1 MRRMGLIKRG
11 LALALCGMLMIPAAG
26 TLWKPIIAKA
36 GSTNLPGG
44 AGISGTQS
52 DTTGDTDNTNTAPE
66 SLQTDQNDNSSV
78 NPEPR
83 SAQDPADAGKD
94 PKKEDNDKNSN
105 EENETTDPAKALA
118 DEKLAAQNVLDDYFE
133 LKKSSIPEDKWSEA
147 SNAVS
152 SSKTAINN
160 CKSSSGISDR
170 LTEGKAKVDSYIPAP
185 PSSEPEP
192 EPEPETTNNNIM
204 VGGDWVT
211 PTANGGSQVSVV
223 LPIVNMGRT
232 HVDNIVVTPQISD
245 DASKWPFEIETSNYT
260 QTIDMLPGTD
270 DGGDD
275 MERRREL
282 TWILRTRK
290 DAPGGYRPI
299 VFDVTFENEDH
310 TLTTVNLTTYVKVK
324 GTTGTSADGTA
335 STPRVI
341 VTGFT
346 TDPEEVRAGETF
358 TLTLHM
364 QNTSRST
371 AVQNMLFD
379 IQAASEST
387 DTTYVAAAFL
397 PTAGSSTIFVDR
409 IAAGATKDISMEM
422 EARSDLAQ
430 KPYVVNVKMN
440 YEDESVHAYEN
451 TASVSIPVRQEARV
465 DISSIEVMPDSIDV
479 GNEANVMF
487 SVYNIGKTKL
497 YNTSVKFISDSVTG
511 GDTYLGNID
520 PGATSNVDAYLSGAA
535 ATMDDGIV
543 KIQITFEDEAG
554 EATTIEKEMTLF
566 VNEMYFPDDME
577 MEGMYGEDMT
587 DQQGGFKIWMVIV
600 PVVLIAAGI
609 IVFVV
614 IRRKKKKKA
623 RELLELEEDLD
634 DISDDDTDDLSDDDD
649 GIETE
654 KLSPWKKWKKRRAE
668 KRNGL

>member
-11 LALALCGMLMIPAAG
+11 LAAALCCMLCVPAAG
-26 TLWKPIIAKA
+26 MLWEPMEVEATVPDDSKIPQDKKNTRQAKIRELV
-36 GSTNLPGG
+36 SYFEKYKNLIEKEKKNSIEESVN
-44 AGISGTQS
+44 AIKQQLQDVATSGTDYLVS
-52 DTTGDTDNTNTAPE
+52 DADTDELIATMK
-66 SLQTDQNDNSSV
+66 LGIDN
-78 NPEPR
+78 
-83 SAQDPADAGKD
+83 AAGVVRQEAEGD
-94 PKKEDNDKNSN
+94 SN
-105 EENETTDPAKALA
+105 EGD
-118 DEKLAAQNVLDDYFE
+118 
-133 LKKSSIPEDKWSEA
+133 SIPTPD
-147 SNAVS
+147 
-152 SSKTAINN
+152 
-160 CKSSSGISDR
+160 
-170 LTEGKAKVDSYIPAP
+170 
-185 PSSEPEP
+185 PEP
-192 EPEPETTNNNIM
+192 EPTTSNSNIM
-204 VGGDWVT
+204 VGGNWIT
-211 PTANGGSQVSVV
+211 PVANGGQYVNVV
-223 LPIVNMGRT
+223 LPIVNMGRRR
-232 HVDNIVVTPQISD
+232 VKNAVVTPQISQD
-245 DASKWPFEIETSNYT
+245 PAKWPFEIETSNYT
-260 QTIDMLPGTD
+260 QTIDRLPGTD
-270 DGGDD
+270 EGGDD

-282 TWILRTRK
+282 TWVLKTRK
-290 DAPGGYRPI
+290 DAPGGYMPI
-299 VFDVTFENEDH
+299 AFDVTYENDDLS
-310 TLTTVNLTTYVKVK
+310 LTTVTLTTYVNVK
-324 GTTGTSADGTA
+324 GTTGVSSDGTA

-341 VTGFT
+341 VTGFST
-346 TDPEEVRAGETF
+346 SPEEVRAGETF

-364 QNTSRST
+364 QNTSRAT

-440 YEDESVHAYEN
+440 YEDENVNAYEN

-497 YNTSVKFISDSVTG
+497 FNTSVKFISDSVSG
-511 GDTYLGNID
+511 GDTYLGNIE
-520 PGATSNVDAYLSGAA
+520 PGATANVDAYLSGAA

-543 KIQITFEDEAG
+543 KIEITFEDEAG

-566 VNEMYFPDDME
+566 VNEMYFPNDME
-577 MEGMYGEDMT
+577 IDGVYGEEMIDSP
-587 DQQGGFKIWMVIV
+587 GGFKIWWAIV
-600 PVVLIAAGI
+600 PGILIVIGI

-614 IRRKKKKKA
+614 IRRKKKKA
-623 RELLELEEDLD
+623 QELLELEEDLD
-634 DISDDDTDDLSDDDD
+634 DAGEEDLSDDDET
-649 GIETE
+649 ETE

>member
-11 LALALCGMLMIPAAG
+11 LVLALCAMLTVPAVAIPWEPLAMEAVATDSNAENLDAAK
-26 TLWKPIIAKA
+26 LNAK
-36 GSTNLPGG
+36 N
-44 AGISGTQS
+44 
-52 DTTGDTDNTNTAPE
+52 E
-66 SLQTDQNDNSSV
+66 LQ
-78 NPEPR
+78 
-83 SAQDPADAGKD
+83 
-94 PKKEDNDKNSN
+94 
-105 EENETTDPAKALA
+105 
-118 DEKLAAQNVLDDYFE
+118 DYYNFRE
-133 LKKSSIPEDKWSEA
+133 SSIPEDKRA
-147 SNAVS
+147 AAKNAMQ
-152 SSKTAINN
+152 TAQDKVGKCLSVDGVNN
-160 CKSSSGISDR
+160 ELAAGKSAI
-170 LTEGKAKVDSYIPAP
+170 DSYIPT
-185 PSSEPEP
+185 PSEP

-204 VGGDWVT
+204 VGGNWIT
-211 PTANGGSQVSVV
+211 PVANGGSQVSVV

-232 HVDNIVVTPQISD
+232 RVKNVVVTPQISD
-245 DASKWPFEIETSNYT
+245 DANKWPFEIETSNYT
-260 QTIDMLPGTD
+260 QTIDRLPGTD

-290 DAPGGYRPI
+290 DAPGGYRPV
-299 VFDVTFENEDH
+299 VFDVTFENDDH
-310 TLTTVNLTTYVKVK
+310 TLTTVNLTTYVNVK

-346 TDPEEVRAGETF
+346 TSPEEVRAGETF

-364 QNTSRST
+364 QNTSKAT

-409 IAAGATKDISMEM
+409 IPAGATKDISMEM

-440 YEDESVHAYEN
+440 YEDENVNAYEN

-497 YNTSVKFISDSVTG
+497 YNTSVKFIADSVSG

-520 PGATSNVDAYLSGAA
+520 PGATANVDAYLSGAA

-543 KIQITFEDEAG
+543 KIEITFEDEAG

-566 VNEMYFPDDME
+566 VNEMYFPDDM
-577 MEGMYGEDMT
+577 MTDDMYGEDMM
-587 DQQGGFKIWMVIV
+587 DQQGGFKIWWVIV
-600 PVVLIAAGI
+600 PAVVVIAA
-609 IVFVV
+609 IVIFIV
-614 IRRKKKKKA
+614 IRKKKKKKA
-623 RELLELEEDLD
+623 QELLELEDDFDEPSEDGW
-634 DISDDDTDDLSDDDD
+634 DD
-649 GIETE
+649 GRSEDIVTE
-654 KLSPWKKWKKRRAE
+654 KLSFWKKWKKRREE
-668 KRNGL
+668 KRNNL

>member
-11 LALALCGMLMIPAAG
+11 LAAALCCMLCVPAAG
-26 TLWKPIIAKA
+26 MLWEPVVVEAN
-36 GSTNLPGG
+36 ST
-44 AGISGTQS
+44 T
-52 DTTGDTDNTNTAPE
+52 
-66 SLQTDQNDNSSV
+66 
-78 NPEPR
+78 
-83 SAQDPADAGKD
+83 QDPADETVNENYKKAAVDSIEQYYRTKQKQIESAGKKELVEAA
-94 PKKEDNDKNSN
+94 KKEACDLINDNTITLKSIVDGIVIDVKAQFDSFA
-105 EENETTDPAKALA
+105 TKDP
-118 DEKLAAQNVLDDYFE
+118 DPTPD
-133 LKKSSIPEDKWSEA
+133 
-147 SNAVS
+147 
-152 SSKTAINN
+152 
-160 CKSSSGISDR
+160 SDP
-170 LTEGKAKVDSYIPAP
+170 DPD
-185 PSSEPEP
+185 PEP
-192 EPEPETTNNNIM
+192 TTTNSNIM
-204 VGGDWVT
+204 VGGNWIT
-211 PTANGGSQVSVV
+211 PVANGGQYVNVV
-223 LPIVNMGRT
+223 LPIVNMGRRR
-232 HVDNIVVTPQISD
+232 VKNAVVTPQISQD
-245 DASKWPFEIETSNYT
+245 PAKWPFEIETSNYT
-260 QTIDMLPGTD
+260 QTIDRLPGTD
-270 DGGDD
+270 EGGDD

-282 TWILRTRK
+282 TWVLKTRK
-290 DAPGGYRPI
+290 DAPGGYMPI
-299 VFDVTFENEDH
+299 AFDVTYENDDLS
-310 TLTTVNLTTYVKVK
+310 LTTVTLTTYVNVK
-324 GTTGTSADGTA
+324 GTTGVSSDGTA

-341 VTGFT
+341 VTGFST
-346 TDPEEVRAGETF
+346 SPEEVRAGETF

-364 QNTSRST
+364 QNTSRAT

-440 YEDESVHAYEN
+440 YEDENVNAYEN

-497 YNTSVKFISDSVTG
+497 FNTSVKFISDSVSG
-511 GDTYLGNID
+511 GDTYLGNIE
-520 PGATSNVDAYLSGAA
+520 PGATANVDAYLSGAA

-543 KIQITFEDEAG
+543 KIEITFEDEAG

-566 VNEMYFPDDME
+566 VNEMYFPNDME
-577 MEGMYGEDMT
+577 IDGVYGEEMIDSP
-587 DQQGGFKIWMVIV
+587 GGFKIWWAIV
-600 PVVLIAAGI
+600 PGILIVIGI

-614 IRRKKKKKA
+614 IRRKKKKA
-623 RELLELEEDLD
+623 QELLELEEDLD
-634 DISDDDTDDLSDDDD
+634 DAGEEDLSDDDET
-649 GIETE
+649 ETE